1 MNTSA
6 KNATLNT
13 TEAAPAKTY
22 PGVGIALCLISA
34 AVFYGGIYAKYFA

>member
-6 KNATLNT
+6 TNAPLST

-22 PGVGIALCLISA
+22 PGVGLALCLLCA
-34 AVFYGGIYAKYFA
+34 VVFYGGIYLKYFA